1 MIKDFEL
8 EEIIDIINTSHIY
21 KEALIKLGYKEYS
34 SQLGLWKIKL

>member
-8 EEIIDIINTSHIY
+8 EEIIDIINTFHTY

-34 SQLGLWKIKL
+34 SQSGL